1 MGSPTSSIQK
11 NVLESE
17 WNFTRSV
24 CSEIPGGEMLAG
36 NAFCAIASSML
47 SSTGKYLREGINR
60 RIEFY
65 SDTSGSE
72 TEERSEKYVMQLD
85 LINGRITFLRFFFR
99 DVALAILRRIQ
110 RVLSEARDQCLKAVS
125 VTKMIRRD
133 LEVAAE
139 FDIHVP
145 ISELLQRLAITR
157 HILVVL
163 PHNDN
168 YVVFVPSK

>member
-72 TEERSEKYVMQLD
+72 TEERSEKYVMQFD

>member
-47 SSTGKYLREGINR
+47 SATGKYLREGISR
-60 RIEFY
+60 RMEFQ

-72 TEERSEKYVMQLD
+72 NEELSEKYPTLLLNM
-85 LINGRITFLRFFFR
+85 
-99 DVALAILRRIQ
+99 
-110 RVLSEARDQCLKAVS
+110 
-125 VTKMIRRD
+125 KMTD
-133 LEVAAE
+133 
-139 FDIHVP
+139 
-145 ISELLQRLAITR
+145 
-157 HILVVL
+157 
-163 PHNDN
+163 
-168 YVVFVPSK
+168 Y

>member
-85 LINGRITFLRFFFR
+85 LINGRITFLRFSR

>member
-85 LINGRITFLRFFFR
+85 LINGRITFLRFFLEMLHSRSFDEFSEFFR
-99 DVALAILRRIQ
+99 KLAT
-110 RVLSEARDQCLKAVS
+110 SASKQCQLLK
-125 VTKMIRRD
+125 
-133 LEVAAE
+133 
-139 FDIHVP
+139 
-145 ISELLQRLAITR
+145 
-157 HILVVL
+157 
-163 PHNDN
+163 
-168 YVVFVPSK
+168 

>member
-1 MGSPTSSIQK
+1 
-11 NVLESE
+11 
-17 WNFTRSV
+17 
-24 CSEIPGGEMLAG
+24 
-36 NAFCAIASSML
+36 
-47 SSTGKYLREGINR
+47 
-60 RIEFY
+60 
-65 SDTSGSE
+65 
-72 TEERSEKYVMQLD
+72 
-85 LINGRITFLRFFFR
+85 
-99 DVALAILRRIQ
+99 
-110 RVLSEARDQCLKAVS
+110 
-125 VTKMIRRD
+125 MIRRD

>member
-72 TEERSEKYVMQLD
+72 TEERSEKYVMQFD
-85 LINGRITFLRFFFR
+85 LINGRITFLCFSR